1 MIKKIHDNCFQDIV
15 LKIYNKS
22 KNKGYFFFNIDQNMG
37 AIKSLATQSCY
48 VPNCAGLYFVFCEN
62 EQNENPHLFEILEK
76 KYSIIYFGK
85 AGQNKD
91 GSFVKQGL
99 NGRLN
104 NVISDSKR
112 NLKDV
117 KRAKYWEIILDELK
131 KDEFLVIWIETIEN
145 CVLEEE
151 SIYDVLKAENISYPL
166 LNKKRGKK

>member
-1 MIKKIHDNCFQDIV
+1 MIKKLHENRYQEIV
-15 LKIYNKS
+15 LNIYNRS
-22 KNKGYFFFNIDQNMG
+22 ENKGHFIFNIDQNIG
-37 AIKSLATQSCY
+37 AIKSLFAQSSN

-62 EQNENPHLFEILEK
+62 QQNENPHLFEIFNK
-76 KYSIIYFGK
+76 KYSLIYFGK

-104 NVISDSKR
+104 NVISDSNR

-131 KDEFLVIWIETIEN
+131 KDQLLVIWIETIGN
-145 CVLEEE
+145 CVLDEE
-151 SIYDVLKAENISYPL
+151 SIYDVLKAENIVYPL